1 MVEESAV
8 QGLYSIFKNSE
19 VKIASINSTMNVSV
33 AVHALKLGK
42 TTLDVKSIRVLTLPI
57 KHITIIILWHDL
69 SVKHQ

>member
-1 MVEESAV
+1 
-8 QGLYSIFKNSE
+8 
-19 VKIASINSTMNVSV
+19 MNVSV

-69 SVKHQ
+69 SVKDQ